1 MNPIILTSADGID
14 EAAANADAVFLYI
27 TKREV
32 DAGVVGDIVDRLM
45 CFSDRAD
52 FTRKFAHRIH
62 LCVDG
67 YNDDPRELS
76 EIPEVVTLFRH
87 IDDAWPY
94 ALHFFALDDHSLDV
108 VFMTIIGTRNN
119 HGQHEGKPTHD
130 FDHERFRATLRS
142 KITAMNA
149 LHALHGFTDAE
160 AKAVSDPVLARLDT
174 MLA

>member
-14 EAAANADAVFLYI
+14 EVAANADAVFLYI
-27 TKREV
+27 TKPEV
-32 DAGVVGDIVDRLM
+32 DAGKVGDIVDRLM

-87 IDDAWPY
+87 IDEAWPY

-108 VFMTIIGTRNN
+108 VFMTIIGTTNTN
-119 HGQHEGKPTHD
+119 AEHEGKPIHD
-130 FDHERFRATLRS
+130 FDRTRFRATLAS
-142 KITAMNA
+142 KIAAMNA
-149 LHALHGFTDAE
+149 LHVMHEFTDAE
-160 AKAVSDPVLARLDT
+160 ARAISGPVLARLNS